1 MTEMFLKFLTLVGLA
16 CLGFYAAYLAF
27 TVYAGTDIPTVLIFM
42 IFLIPLGVT
51 LNWVFKLPSVASVVN
66 VAAGLTC
73 LLFLGGQVAF
83 DFRFGRDLV
92 AATED
97 ALDPVRAWDKAISNQ
112 PIDDSDLLPLLPILD
127 ELRGLPAGY
136 NSDFTE
142 RPSLAVV
149 GPEQLHRASV
159 QAYVDTLNRQMLPRL
174 LLRLE
179 NRMWENI
186 NSPEVLY
193 DLLKAYLMLG
203 QQGPLDAQFVQSV
216 FDVDWGQTYRVIEF
230 DTLNAHL
237 AAMLEYPMERIDLD
251 GALVGRAQWQI
262 AQEPIAVMAYRTIL
276 SSAAALDL
284 PEFRLTEV
292 GGPAVARVFQRASG
306 ARLDEGI
313 SGIYTYQGFHSE
325 FLPALVQADDLI
337 FETVWVL
344 GPYLNQVELNVP
356 AILQDVLALYESDF
370 NAQYQELLGDL
381 DIVPINN
388 IQQATDVTGILSGPN
403 SPMFNILNA
412 IAQETRLDDER
423 ADDERQQR
431 VERLSGRVLDQQWLQ
446 LEETGQ
452 RPGSWV
458 AQSFAGLHSLFER
471 TDGLPS
477 ELDRLFDSLTEVYL
491 ALNAASVL
499 ANADQID
506 PVLKVFRAK
515 ANELGEP
522 ISRWAHQ
529 IDVGTSAAG
538 GQSAR
543 ARANA
548 IWQAEVLPFCEAASY
563 SYPFDWKAEVGIPI
577 DDFTQLFGP
586 GGLIDVFFQENLAR
600 YVDTT
605 GPQWRLIEDSGLSVS
620 ETVLRQMQNAAQ
632 IRGAFFPKGTLAFD
646 FTMSLEALDPSTDQ
660 IEVSLDDRWVQVYR
674 IDTPETVAFR
684 WDGKAMGAGF
694 AFAPDILKQTQY
706 QGAWAP
712 FRLFASGQLRRTDDG
727 QALATLSQGQRLAIM
742 RIEVEN
748 GLNPF
753 VLPAVSEFSCP
764 RSL

>member
-1 MTEMFLKFLTLVGLA
+1 MTEMFLKFLALVGLA

-42 IFLIPLGVT
+42 IFLIPLGVA

-97 ALDPVRAWDKAISNQ
+97 ALDPVRAWDNAISNQ

-127 ELRGLPAGY
+127 EMRSLPAGY

-159 QAYVDTLNRQMLPRL
+159 QAYLDTLNRQMLPRL

-193 DLLKAYLMLG
+193 DLLKTYLMLG
-203 QQGPLDAQFVQSV
+203 QLAPFDAQFVQSV
-216 FDVDWGQTYRVIEF
+216 FNVDWRQTYRGTAAY

-237 AAMLEYPMERIDLD
+237 AAILEYPMESIDLD
-251 GALVGRAQWQI
+251 GALIDRAQRQI
-262 AQEPIAVMAYRTIL
+262 AQVPIAVMAYRSIL
-276 SSAAALDL
+276 SSTAALDL
-284 PEFRLTEV
+284 PEFRLTEA

-306 ARLDEGI
+306 ASLAEGI
-313 SGIYTYQGFHSE
+313 PGIYTYQGFHSE
-325 FLPALVQADDLI
+325 FLPALAQVDDLVS
-337 FETVWVL
+337 ESRWVL
-344 GPYLNQVELNVP
+344 GPYMSQRQQNVF
-356 AILQDVLALYESDF
+356 AVVQDVLRLYEEDF
-370 NAQYQELLGDL
+370 AAQYEDLLGDL
-381 DIVPINN
+381 DIVPVNN
-388 IQQATDVTGILSGPN
+388 FLQAGDVTDILSGPA
-403 SPMFNILNA
+403 SPLERILRA
-412 IAQETRLDDER
+412 VAEETRLTDQRGPEPN
-423 ADDERQQR
+423 QQSTLR
-431 VERLSGRVLDQQWLQ
+431 TLDQQQFLAV
-446 LEETGQ
+446 LLRDTGI
-452 RPGSWV
+452 RPGTWV
-458 AQSFAGLHSLFER
+458 AQRFAGLQSLVER
-471 TDGLPS
+471 PDGLPS
-477 ELDRLFDSLTEVYL
+477 ELDQLLDSITDVHL
-491 ALNAASVL
+491 ALNYAAAVGSAEGIEDAL
-499 ANADQID
+499 A
-506 PVLKVFRAK
+506 KFRTEA
-515 ANELGEP
+515 AQFGEP
-522 ISRWAHQ
+522 IPRWAQ
-529 IDVGTSAAG
+529 QLDIVTVSTG

-586 GGLIDVFFQENLAR
+586 GGLIDVFFQENLAA
-600 YVDTT
+600 YVDTS

-620 ETVLRQMQNAAQ
+620 ETVLRQMQNAAE
-632 IRGAFFPKGTLAFD
+632 IREAFFLGGSLGIVFSL
-646 FTMSLEALDPSTDQ
+646 SLETLDERSSRV
-660 IEVSLDDRWVQVYR
+660 EVSLDGRLVNVFH
-674 IDTPETVAFR
+674 IETPETITFR
-684 WDGKAMGAGF
+684 WDGTAEGAGI
-694 AFAPDILKQTQY
+694 AFAPDTLKGSQFR
-706 QGAWAP
+706 GAWAP
-712 FRLFASGQLRRTDDG
+712 FRLFSSGQLIETDDHVRVVLSRG
-727 QALATLSQGQRLAIM
+727 QNEAIFRM
-742 RIEVEN
+742 YVGN
-748 GLNPF
+748 ALNPF
-753 VLPAVSEFSCP
+753 VLPAFSEFSCP